1 MRDAMTWLSNFVL
14 RHRLTVGLLWLAVLA
29 AGMVASGKVGDRL
42 STDFSLP
49 GASSYEADQAILRTY
64 GTGGSAGV
72 PIVPVVTLPAGST
85 VDDPGV
91 RAALDRAF
99 GAVAADPRLRVVS
112 WASTGDRR
120 FVAAD
125 GRTTFGLVFPPPSG
139 FGGPDLG
146 PAVGAAMRGAL
157 PPSATLHVTGIGQLA
172 GGGEAEGGGVLAET
186 LLGGLGALAV
196 LAFVFGSLLALVPLL
211 IAGVAILTT
220 FLVILGL
227 TSLTEVSFI
236 VQFLVAL
243 IGLGVAIDY
252 SLLVV
257 TRWREERAGGHHGD
271 EAVRRAMA
279 SAGRAVVLSGVTV
292 AIGLVALVLLAVPF
306 LRSVGI
312 GGMLIPLVSMVVT
325 LTLLPVLLATVG
337 QRVDWPRLRKEA
349 HASHGWTAWAHGVIR
364 ARWIAAIAALLVLAA
379 LGVAALGMQV
389 GEARADTLAKTG
401 DAADG
406 LAALE
411 RAGLPSGV
419 LTPVE
424 VLVRGSSSG
433 AVAPDGSG
441 VRGSSSGAVAPDEQP
456 DEQEVPSGT
465 DPAAAAALLAR
476 VPGVYDAVAPAGQAW
491 RRGGTALVSV
501 LPVDEPSTGAG
512 RQTVERV
519 RDAVAAELPGAQVGG
534 GGAALIDGTH
544 AIYGRFPLMLAVI
557 SVVTFVVLARA
568 FRSLLL
574 PAKAVLLNLASVAA
588 TYGVLVLVWQH
599 GYGSQAIWGIP
610 ATGAITL
617 WVPLMTFAFLFGLSM
632 DYEVFILARMRE
644 EYDRT
649 GSTTTAITEGLGRTG
664 RLVTSAALILFLAFV
679 SLASTPAT
687 DVKIMATALGAGILL
702 DATVVRAM
710 LVPAL
715 VSLLGR
721 WNWWLPAWAARPL
734 GVAPSPALPEPDR
747 PVQRHAEPA
756 RSR

>member
-1 MRDAMTWLSNFVL
+1 
-14 RHRLTVGLLWLAVLA
+14 
-29 AGMVASGKVGDRL
+29 
-42 STDFSLP
+42 
-49 GASSYEADQAILRTY
+49 
-64 GTGGSAGV
+64 
-72 PIVPVVTLPAGST
+72 
-85 VDDPGV
+85 
-91 RAALDRAF
+91 
-99 GAVAADPRLRVVS
+99 
-112 WASTGDRR
+112 
-120 FVAAD
+120 
-125 GRTTFGLVFPPPSG
+125 
-139 FGGPDLG
+139 
-146 PAVGAAMRGAL
+146 
-157 PPSATLHVTGIGQLA
+157 
-172 GGGEAEGGGVLAET
+172 
-186 LLGGLGALAV
+186 
-196 LAFVFGSLLALVPLL
+196 
-211 IAGVAILTT
+211 
-220 FLVILGL
+220 
-227 TSLTEVSFI
+227 
-236 VQFLVAL
+236 VQFLIAL

-279 SAGRAVVLSGVTV
+279 SAGRAVVLSAVTV
-292 AIGLVALVLLAVPF
+292 AIGLVALVLLPVPF

-364 ARWIAAIAALLVLAA
+364 ARWAAALAATLVLAA
-379 LGVAALGMQV
+379 LGVAALGMQI
-389 GEARADTLAKTG
+389 GAARADTLAKTG

-433 AVAPDGSG
+433 AVAPDQQG
-441 VRGSSSGAVAPDEQP
+441 
-456 DEQEVPSGT
+456 VPSGT

-512 RQTVERV
+512 RRTVERV

-544 AIYGRFPLMLAVI
+544 AIYGRFPLMLVVI

-588 TYGVLVLVWQH
+588 AYGVLVLVWQH

-644 EYDRT
+644 EYDRS

-702 DATVVRAM
+702 DATVVRAL

-734 GVAPSPALPEPDR
+734 RVAPSPALPEPDR
-747 PVQRHAEPA
+747 PGQRHQPDVGEPA
-756 RSR
+756 RAR

>member
-211 IAGVAILTT
+211 IAAVAILTT

-227 TSLTEVSFI
+227 TSLTDVSFI

-279 SAGRAVVLSGVTV
+279 SAGRAVVLSAVTV
-292 AIGLVALVLLAVPF
+292 AIGLVALVLLPVPF

-364 ARWIAAIAALLVLAA
+364 ARWAAALAATLVLAA
-379 LGVAALGMQV
+379 LGVAALGMQI

-424 VLVRGSSSG
+424 VLV
-433 AVAPDGSG
+433 
-441 VRGSSSGAVAPDEQP
+441 
-456 DEQEVPSGT
+456 PSGT
-465 DPAAAAALLAR
+465 DPAAAAARLAR

-501 LPVDEPSTGAG
+501 LPVGEPSTGAG

-519 RDAVAAELPGAQVGG
+519 RDAVAAELPGARVGG

-544 AIYGRFPLMLAVI
+544 AIYGRFPLMLVVI

-588 TYGVLVLVWQH
+588 AYGVLVLVWQH

-644 EYDRT
+644 EYNRT

-702 DATVVRAM
+702 DATVVRAL

-734 GVAPSPALPEPDR
+734 RVAPSPALPEPDR
-747 PVQRHAEPA
+747 PGQRHQPDVGEPA
-756 RSR
+756 RAR